1 MKTVILDTPYHLSLL
16 ARLGEPSCQQP
27 EVSRLI
33 HALYDS
39 LFSHVSSATL
49 ETETMQIPTRMHGKD
64 DRGIYSGIVFKKEQ
78 KVVVADLIRAGIE
91 PSTLFYH
98 KLTEI
103 LDPKG
108 VRQDHIM
115 AQRVEGEH
123 GVTDTSLMAS
133 KIGGSIENATVFL
146 PDPMGATGH
155 SMEKVIEFYLT
166 HYGKPKQFVGVHLI
180 ITPEYI
186 ERMQKIDAPISIYA
200 ARKDAGLTN
209 EDYIYP
215 GLGGVGEMISNT
227 MH

>member
-1 MKTVILDTPYHLSLL
+1 MNVTILDTPYHLSLL
-16 ARLGEPSCQQP
+16 ARLGEPNCQQP

-39 LFSHVSSATL
+39 LFSYVSSATL

-103 LDPKG
+103 LDPK
-108 VRQDHIM
+108 VMRQDHIM

-123 GVTDTSLMAS
+123 GVADTSLMAS
-133 KIGGSIENATVFL
+133 KIGGSIENALVFL

-155 SMEKVIEFYLT
+155 SMEKVIEFYLA

-180 ITPEYI
+180 ITPEYV
-186 ERMQKIDAPISIYA
+186 ERMKKINAPLSIYA
-200 ARKDAGLTN
+200 ARQDAGLTN
-209 EDYIYP
+209 KDYIYP
-215 GLGGVGEMISNT
+215 GLGGVGEIISNT
-227 MH
+227 SG

>member
-1 MKTVILDTPYHLSLL
+1 MNVTILDTPYHLSLL
-16 ARLGEPSCQQP
+16 ARLGEPNCQQP

-33 HALYDS
+33 HTLYDS
-39 LFSHVSSATL
+39 LFSQVSSATL
-49 ETETMQIPTRMHGKD
+49 ETETIQIPTRMHSKD

-78 KVVVADLIRAGIE
+78 KVVVTDLIRAGIE

-115 AQRVEGEH
+115 AQRVEGDH

-155 SMEKVIEFYLT
+155 SMEKTIDFYLK
-166 HYGKPKQFVGVHLI
+166 HHGHPKQFVAVHLI
-180 ITPEYI
+180 VTPEYL
-186 ERMQKIDAPISIYA
+186 ERMSKIDAPLSVYA
-200 ARKDAGLTN
+200 ARQDAGLTD

-215 GLGGVGEMISNT
+215 GLGGVGEIISNT
-227 MH
+227 EK